1 MQYILTQ
8 EEYDSLS
15 KKKLDLASRHIAN
28 LQRACTL
35 AADHVPVM
43 WGWGGEW
50 DAEFKKRLPEVAK
63 PWGCMIT
70 KEANSEY
77 GDSEWYCDECPVQK
91 ECPYEYKSYS
101 K

>member
-8 EEYDSLS
+8 EEYDQLS
-15 KKKLDLASRHIAN
+15 DKKLALATRHITN

-43 WGWGGEW
+43 WGWGDDW
-50 DAEFKKRLPEVAK
+50 DSETKKMLPEVAK
-63 PWGCMIT
+63 PWGCVIT
-70 KEANSEY
+70 KRSTEDLHE
-77 GDSEWYCDECPVQK
+77 EWYCDKCPVQK
-91 ECPYEYKSYS
+91 ECPYEYKRYS